1 MKIIKWVVIAL
12 ALLVTGFV
20 VYITQIFNLNDF
32 KPQIIEAVETETGR
46 KLQINQDLSWSF
58 FPSIGINLGGI
69 ALSNPQGFSD
79 AQMVQVNQ
87 VVANVSLMP
96 LLSKQIEVEEL
107 VLDGLVVNLVTTK
120 DGRTSFD
127 GLTKEEQA
135 KSEASEPKAD
145 GKSSF
150 DPSSVYVGGISV
162 TNTQINLIDE
172 QSATKQAFT
181 LTSFKLG
188 EFELGKTAD
197 FSYVFEAVLPDMNAK
212 SQGKGQLTVGKDIQ
226 SVSVSGF
233 SIENTLTGANL
244 PNNKVVGNVSAEL
257 NVNLASKA
265 LELVLSQIQVDAIN
279 GNGDIKV
286 NYGTKVP
293 QIDVNLA
300 FNEIDL
306 NPYMPARQ
314 DGESQQAPD
323 DSNQASTPATEPDL
337 SALKTL
343 DVDFT
348 FKAKS
353 IKAQKLVTE
362 NWDMTTSIKNGVI
375 NLSNLSADMYE
386 GSLLTKAKLDGRAK
400 VSSYNFDMSVNG
412 VQFRPLLTDAAE
424 VDMLSG
430 NANIKVTGSGKSL
443 IPDNLKRN
451 LNAKGNFEIA
461 DGSLYGVNIP
471 QMIRSAKQ
479 KLSGDLSS
487 AKPEEQKTDFTSLT
501 GSFTLAKSVL
511 NNPDLAMASPLLR
524 LAGKGNANI
533 DTQTI
538 DYSLTTSV
546 VGSLAGQGGDDSLSG
561 VDIPLSISGSFAE
574 PKFALDTEALLN
586 QKLKQ
591 ETEKAKD
598 KLKDKL
604 FEKLGGF

>member
-135 KSEASEPKAD
+135 KSEASAPKAD

-306 NPYMPARQ
+306 NPYMPAQQ

-323 DSNQASTPATEPDL
+323 DSNQASTPASEPDL

-348 FKAKS
+348 FKAKA

-400 VSSYNFDMSVNG
+400 VPSYSFDMSVNG

-538 DYSLTTSV
+538 DYGLTASV